1 MTGARV
7 QNIGSKRIEK
17 NNDNI
22 TVYLGVCLCVFTIER
37 STSRAG
43 MKTLYVQEN
52 YNARNN
58 NLSVVSACN

>member
-1 MTGARV
+1 MTGVRV

-22 TVYLGVCLCVFTIER
+22 TVYILGVCLCVFTIKM

-43 MKTLYVQEN
+43 MKTLYKKIATLEIII
-52 YNARNN
+52 
-58 NLSVVSACN
+58 